1 MRDAGEIYSS
11 SICCFMT
18 KNIDNFFKNKVKFV
32 DNFFEKH
39 FIDMSF
45 RMLFHSH
52 CIEKNRL
59 SCRKV
64 KFKKRK
70 NLYIYLVSYFET

>member
-11 SICCFMT
+11 SICRFMT
-18 KNIDNFFKNKVKFV
+18 KYIGNFFKNKVKFV

-52 CIEKNRL
+52 CIEK
-59 SCRKV
+59 
-64 KFKKRK
+64 
-70 NLYIYLVSYFET
+70 IDGLVEK

>member
-1 MRDAGEIYSS
+1 MIL
-11 SICCFMT
+11 
-18 KNIDNFFKNKVKFV
+18 NIFVKMVKFI

-52 CIEKNRL
+52 CIKKNDCL
-59 SCRKV
+59 CRKV
-64 KFKKRK
+64 KVKKRK
-70 NLYIYLVSYFET
+70 NLYIHLVSCFKT

>member
-11 SICCFMT
+11 SICRFMT
-18 KNIDNFFKNKVKFV
+18 KYIVNFFLNEVKFV

-52 CIEKNRL
+52 CIEKNRR

-64 KFKKRK
+64 KVKKRK
-70 NLYIYLVSYFET
+70 NLYIYLVSCFET

>member
-1 MRDAGEIYSS
+1 MLEKYISPVSASFYD
-11 SICCFMT
+11 
-18 KNIDNFFKNKVKFV
+18 KNILLTFLKIEVKFV

-52 CIEKNRL
+52 CIEKIG
-59 SCRKV
+59 C
-64 KFKKRK
+64 
-70 NLYIYLVSYFET
+70 LVEK

>member
-11 SICCFMT
+11 SICRFMT
-18 KNIDNFFKNKVKFV
+18 KYIINFFKNEVKFA

-45 RMLFHSH
+45 RMLFPSH
-52 CIEKNRL
+52 CIEKNRR

-64 KFKKRK
+64 KVKKRK
-70 NLYIYLVSYFET
+70 NLYIYLVSYF

>member
-11 SICCFMT
+11 SICRFMT
-18 KNIDNFFKNKVKFV
+18 KYIGNFFKNKFKFV

-39 FIDMSF
+39 FIYMSF
-45 RMLFHSH
+45 RMMFHSH
-52 CIEKNRL
+52 CIEKNRR

-64 KFKKRK
+64 KVKKRK

>member
-1 MRDAGEIYSS
+1 MYFS
-11 SICCFMT
+11 SIYCFLT
-18 KNIDNFFKNKVKFV
+18 KHINNIFVNMIKFV

-45 RMLFHSH
+45 RMLFHSL
-52 CIEKNRL
+52 CIEKKDL

-64 KFKKRK
+64 KVKKRK
-70 NLYIYLVSYFET
+70 NLYIYLVSCFET